1 MTSIA
6 PRSTSTFTDKLPDS
20 SDEIEAVV
28 REERKQLK
36 ASIEE
41 LGSAMRDKVDVR
53 THFREHP
60 LASVGIGFA
69 AGIALGVL
77 SNQSTNGHGSRSDHR
92 RAQMH
97 REHASHLTGS
107 SSGKMGKFAAAIM
120 GMVGSRVADLAEDT
134 LRDSL
139 ARRRFSVPTRS
150 SQHDDR

>member
-6 PRSTSTFTDKLPDS
+6 PRTTSTFTDKLPDS

-53 THFREHP
+53 TQFREHP
-60 LASVGIGFA
+60 LAAVGIGFA
-69 AGIALGVL
+69 AGIVLGVL
-77 SNQSTNGHGSRSDHR
+77 SSRATNGRDASRIPGRAKAR
-92 RAQMH
+92 RKHSYESNGA
-97 REHASHLTGS
+97 E
-107 SSGKMGKFAAAIM
+107 SGKLGKIGAAIM

-139 ARRRFSVPTRS
+139 ARRRFSVPERS
-150 SQHDDR
+150 HQHEDH